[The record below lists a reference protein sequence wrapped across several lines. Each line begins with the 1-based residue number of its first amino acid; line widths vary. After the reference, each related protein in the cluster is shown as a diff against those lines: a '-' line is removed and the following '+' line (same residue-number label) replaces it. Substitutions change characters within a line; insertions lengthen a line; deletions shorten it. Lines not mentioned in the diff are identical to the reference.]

1 METAFE
7 GDPPGYAPGKGVATM
22 RLYLRLKAML
32 HRRRLERDL
41 QDEVNSHL
49 AIDMQERIAQ
59 GDSPE
64 NAYYSARKDFGSIAG
79 AEERVRE
86 TWSAGGLDRFVQD
99 IRYAFRQVKRNP
111 GFAVVAV
118 LTLGLGIG
126 ATTAVFSIVDSIL
139 LQPLPYRNADRLVRI
154 VDNIPASESFSGAPL
169 RTTNMSPDEFLEWR
183 SKTST
188 LSGMAMER
196 Q

>member
-1 METAFE
+1 
-7 GDPPGYAPGKGVATM
+7 M

-154 VDNIPASESFSGAPL
+154 VDNIPASESFSGSPL
-169 RTTNMSPDEFLEWR
+169 RTIGMSPDE
-183 SKTST
+183 
-188 LSGMAMER
+188 
-196 Q
+196 